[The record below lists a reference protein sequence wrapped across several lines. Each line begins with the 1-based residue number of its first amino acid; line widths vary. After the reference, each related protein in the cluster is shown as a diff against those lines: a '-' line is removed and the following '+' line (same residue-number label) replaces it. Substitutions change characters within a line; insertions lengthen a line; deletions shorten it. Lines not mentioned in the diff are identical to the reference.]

1 MATHSSILSWET
13 PWTEEPGRLQSVHGV
28 AKESDTTQQ
37 LNNNKSIWEG
47 GDSLRLL
54 CCEQLERQEV
64 LQLENLGIDKQNA
77 KIYPTFSRGNKV
89 QGNPLSFNIK
99 TDSHTM
105 LSLQVPIMN
114 EILD

>member
-13 PWTEEPGRLQSVHGV
+13 PWTEEPGRLQSAQGV

-37 LNNNKSIWEG
+37 LNNNKSMWER
-47 GDSLRLL
+47 GDSLKLL

-77 KIYPTFSRGNKV
+77 KIYPTCSRGNKV
-89 QGNPLSFNIK
+89 QGNPPCFSIK
-99 TDSHTM
+99 MDSHTM